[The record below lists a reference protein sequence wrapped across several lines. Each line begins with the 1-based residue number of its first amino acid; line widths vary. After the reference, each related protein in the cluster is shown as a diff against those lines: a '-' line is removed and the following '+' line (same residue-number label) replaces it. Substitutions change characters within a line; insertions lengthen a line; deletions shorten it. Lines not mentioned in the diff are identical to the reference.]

1 MKKLVFYLGILLCLV
16 AISPAC
22 SKSSGSGCDGEAELN
37 FTTTPAINS
46 TEPPAPGPDFGL
58 TVNVTNLPTA
68 GVTIVVS
75 AKPENPAT
83 ATAFYTE
90 TVTSTT
96 ASTDFI
102 ITGTPLATSAI
113 VTVTVTSKS
122 CNTNTKS
129 GTYRYSRK

>member
-1 MKKLVFYLGILLCLV
+1 MKKLLVYFAVLLYFL
-16 AISPAC
+16 IITPAC
-22 SKSSGSGCDGEAELN
+22 SKSSSGGCGEDAVN

-58 TVNVTNLPTA
+58 AVNVTNIPSS
-68 GVTIVVS
+68 GVTISVS
-75 AKPENPAT
+75 AKPEDPAS
-83 ATAFYTE
+83 AAAFYSDTI
-90 TVTSTT
+90 TSTT
-96 ASTDFI
+96 ASNDFT

-122 CNTNTKS
+122 CNSNSKT